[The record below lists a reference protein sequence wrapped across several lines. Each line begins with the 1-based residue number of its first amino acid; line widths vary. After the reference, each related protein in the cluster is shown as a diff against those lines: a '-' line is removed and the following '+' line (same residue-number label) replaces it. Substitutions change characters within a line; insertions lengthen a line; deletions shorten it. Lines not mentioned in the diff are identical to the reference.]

1 RLWPLR
7 SSRTTPSRCESAQ
20 SEQSEQKSEH
30 QNPLPMGVSGVCSDF
45 PTFFRETPC
54 VYGKY
59 FFVGGRAE
67 YFSRAHIEILILS
80 RNSRNKYIKAAS
92 HGRFRVPTRVP
103 TVPTQGHLFRLIA
116 PADPHAL
123 PRPPPGQVSAPLPWR
138 WQSRT
143 ACGF

>member
-30 QNPLPMGVSGVCSDF
+30 QTPLLMGVSGVCSDC
-45 PTFFRETPC
+45 PTFFREAPC

-67 YFSRAHIEILILS
+67 YFSRAYIEILILS

-103 TVPTQGHLFRLIA
+103 TVPTQGYLFRLTA
-116 PADPHAL
+116 PADPHVPPLLL
-123 PRPPPGQVSAPLPWR
+123 PERVSAQLPWR
-138 WQSRT
+138 W
-143 ACGF
+143 